1 MPAALEDAM
10 LPALE
15 DLVPMPAPRTT
26 PAGAAL
32 LDAASSLFAQRGITA
47 TGVDLITQHAGITKR
62 TLYQRFG
69 AKEALV
75 AACLA
80 QRAHDWQARLLAE
93 LDAAPAVP
101 PDLAVRLVFTA
112 AREWTRDPRRGC
124 TFLGAWAEVSA
135 LPGEAAQVVQAEKA
149 WMRRMFVALA
159 GDARR
164 GELVHQL
171 YEGAQMCA
179 AIGGDPEGLDRA
191 AEVAA
196 RIADGR
202 AAGRGASPIDG

>member
-1 MPAALEDAM
+1 MPAALED
-10 LPALE
+10 
-15 DLVPMPAPRTT
+15 LVPLPAPRTT
-26 PAGAAL
+26 PAGTAL
-32 LDAASSLFAQRGITA
+32 LEAASSLFAQRGITA
-47 TGVDLITQHAGITKR
+47 TGVDLIAQHAGITKR

-80 QRAHDWQARLLAE
+80 RRAHDWQVHLLAE

-101 PDLAVRLVFTA
+101 PDLAVRIVFAA
-112 AREWTRDPRRGC
+112 AREWTQDSRRGC

-149 WMRRMFVALA
+149 WMRRLFVALA

-171 YEGAQMCA
+171 YEGAQICA
-179 AIGGDPEGLDRA
+179 AISEDPEAMGRA
-191 AEVAA
+191 AEFAA
-196 RIADGR
+196 RIACGEQTR
-202 AAGRGASPIDG
+202 HSSL